1 MIYVSTE
8 IYIATI
14 CQAPQAMVVGKPED
28 VEWSEMKKYV
38 QTQLACFALSINGS
52 FPLAPMQLVYR
63 RDDGFIITQ
72 HHDSLDGE
80 RFTSDADPKKR
91 GESAWRE
98 GKHKHKTNARG
109 NKPEKLFISIIKVN
123 SNSMMFAAAFTR
135 FSLCNPNKSEGM
147 CEREKSA
154 KICLQSSKKK
164 REKECRGWGYMC
176 ERLFIS
182 LVCYGFAF

>member
-1 MIYVSTE
+1 
-8 IYIATI
+8 
-14 CQAPQAMVVGKPED
+14 
-28 VEWSEMKKYV
+28 MKKYV

-164 REKECRGWGYMC
+164 REKECRGWRYMC